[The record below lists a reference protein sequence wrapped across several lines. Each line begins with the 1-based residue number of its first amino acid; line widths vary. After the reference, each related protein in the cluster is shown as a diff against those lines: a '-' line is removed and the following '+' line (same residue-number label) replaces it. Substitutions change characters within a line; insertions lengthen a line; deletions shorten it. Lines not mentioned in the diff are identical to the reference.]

1 MGLAVVVV
9 VDDKL
14 TVVGNVKLFVVTVLG
29 VVEIETV
36 DDEDKGVLVVCA
48 VLLELVDPVLEIDEL
63 LVVLRVVAI
72 ELLSVELEILVVPEI
87 VELETVDGVLLE
99 IETEGDD
106 EDKGVLVVCAV
117 LLELVDPVLEID
129 DDELL
134 VVLVL
139 TVELLSGELDVLT
152 VPEIVELE
160 TVEDVKGTLVVCGVL
175 LDDPVL
181 REVDEIVDSALV
193 VTINMKKVIPK
204 NYWLDFQFCFELK
217 CSNIVKYRIIQNS

>member
-1 MGLAVVVV
+1 LGLAVVVV
-9 VDDKL
+9 DDDDKL
-14 TVVGNVKLFVVTVLG
+14 TVVGNVKLFVLTVLG

-99 IETEGDD
+99 IKTVDDD

-160 TVEDVKGTLVVCGVL
+160 TVDDGVNGTLVLV
-175 LDDPVL
+175 DDP
-181 REVDEIVDSALV
+181 EVDEIVESALV
-193 VTINMKKVIPK
+193 VTINMKKIIPK
-204 NYWLDFQFCFELK
+204 NYWLYFQL
-217 CSNIVKYRIIQNS
+217 